1 MSDQRYA
8 FKDYSKE
15 TMARVLGKSLP
26 ISTKE
31 SVMICNALRHKRVK
45 RCLTLLQN
53 VIEQKEA
60 IPYTRFNRD
69 TAHRPGKMA
78 AGRYPEK
85 ACGEILA
92 LMKSAVANAQ
102 FKGFNTENLEV
113 IHVCAH
119 RASRPF
125 RFGRQRRRQMK
136 RTHIEIVLQENATP
150 HKKNHKES
158 KTSKEAKA

>member
-1 MSDQRYA
+1 MADQHYA
-8 FKDYSKE
+8 FKDYNKE

-26 ISTKE
+26 VSTKE
-31 SVMICNALRHKRVK
+31 SVLICNALRYKPVTRA
-45 RCLTLLQN
+45 LALLQN
-53 VIEQKEA
+53 VIDKKEA

-85 ACGEILA
+85 ACGEILS

-102 FKGFNTENLEV
+102 FKGFNTELLEV

-125 RFGRQRRRQMK
+125 RFGRQSRRQMK
-136 RTHIEIVLQENATP
+136 RTHIEIVIAEGAKKQLQ
-150 HKKNHKES
+150 KK
-158 KTSKEAKA
+158 KEAKL

>member
-1 MSDQRYA
+1 MADQRYA
-8 FKDYSKE
+8 FKDYNKE

-26 ISTKE
+26 VSTKE

-45 RCLTLLQN
+45 RCLALLQN

-92 LMKSAVANAQ
+92 LLKSAIANAQ

-113 IHVCAH
+113 THVCAH

-136 RTHIEIVLQENATP
+136 RTHVEIVLQEGQ
-150 HKKNHKES
+150 KES
-158 KTSKEAKA
+158 KKSKEEKQ